1 MSNKN
6 NVTGNES
13 MMVKEPQFTY
23 NNVDTSPV
31 FTKYQMQILE
41 SIANVQD
48 EEEMQAIR
56 NLIADYFSNKAL
68 DAMDRLCNEG
78 TLSTQD
84 IESWNKEHLRT
95 PYKY

>member
-13 MMVKEPQFTY
+13 MMVKEPQLTY

-48 EEEMQAIR
+48 EEEMQEIR

>member
-23 NNVDTSPV
+23 NNVDTSTV
-31 FTKYQMQILE
+31 FTKYQMQIIE
-41 SIANVQD
+41 SIAKVQD
-48 EEEMQAIR
+48 EEEMQEIR